1 MAAENNILSY
11 VYDAKTNRFYATSL
25 KDDYLLT
32 GSWPINGTKI
42 TEEEHKALME
52 GQSAGKVISADSKGK
67 PVLTDMVID
76 YVAQAT
82 VERDRRMAAVT
93 ARITE
98 LTEAQDDGDI
108 TDAEQQELAALRDS
122 RTKLRRLD
130 LTKAPDID
138 WSDCKVQP
146 IN

>member
-1 MAAENNILSY
+1 MAVENNALSY
-11 VYDAKTNRFYATSL
+11 VYDSKTNRFYASSL
-25 KDDYLLT
+25 KDDYIIAGT
-32 GSWPINGTKI
+32 WPTNGTKI
-42 TEEEHKALME
+42 TEGEHKALME
-52 GQSAGKVISADSKGK
+52 GQSAGKVITADSNGK
-67 PVLTDMVID
+67 PVLTDVVID
-76 YVAQAT
+76 YVSQAT
-82 VERDRRMAAVT
+82 VERDRRMALVT

-130 LTKAPDID
+130 LTKAPDIE
-138 WSDCKVQP
+138 WPDCNVQP